1 MLLLPV
7 SAISQEQIDPP
18 ESTAPEYNFWSGTV
32 AEMEDGSLTVR
43 RVLLGRKPELK
54 RFVLNSDTV
63 IEGELRANARV
74 TVAFVES
81 DEGDLAKRILV
92 RSNQH

>member
-1 MLLLPV
+1 MLLLPM
-7 SAISQEQIDPP
+7 SATSQEQIEPP
-18 ESTAPEYNFWSGTV
+18 QSEAPEYNFWSGTV
-32 AEMEDGSLTVR
+32 AEVEDASLTVR
-43 RVLLGRKPELK
+43 RVLIGRKPELK
-54 RFVLNSDTV
+54 RFVLNSDTI

-92 RSNQH
+92 RTHQ